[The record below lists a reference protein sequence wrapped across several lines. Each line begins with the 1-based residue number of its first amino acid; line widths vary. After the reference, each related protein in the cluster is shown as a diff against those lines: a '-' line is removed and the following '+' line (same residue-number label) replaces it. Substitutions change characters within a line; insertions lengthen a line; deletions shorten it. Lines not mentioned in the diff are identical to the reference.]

1 VFTERQRFAPFGLQL
16 GQPAATGSYTI
27 HRGELSLPIPTKTSG
42 LWLQGGDRI
51 VIETAGGGGFGDP
64 FEREPELVA
73 ADVEDGLVSR
83 EGAAREYGVIIDQ
96 DGRLDLQ
103 ASQRARQN
111 DQRPILRLRLTS
123 VVDDDSSTI
132 VVGAE
137 VASAGGLASGAV
149 VCCFNGRRSVYAR
162 VAATDGQ
169 EVSVSRVV
177 ASALDL
183 AVGDEV
189 SVRPLQRLWDVAST
203 IQIRRI
209 FSMQARAPVVA
220 RDSEAA

>member
-111 DQRPILRLRLTS
+111 DQRPILRLPVDRIDDAVEALLLAAEHVRLLS
-123 VVDDDSSTI
+123 IEEGQLLYCFKDR
-132 VVGAE
+132 
-137 VASAGGLASGAV
+137 LA
-149 VCCFNGRRSVYAR
+149 VYVPA
-162 VAATDGQ
+162 
-169 EVSVSRVV
+169 
-177 ASALDL
+177 ALDSAN
-183 AVGDEV
+183 AVTIPALVARTLGI
-189 SVRPLQRLWDVAST
+189 SVGETIAMRPLPSKWIAFSTDQLRRRFSTRQRSGG
-203 IQIRRI
+203 
-209 FSMQARAPVVA
+209 
-220 RDSEAA
+220 E